1 MTFWRTT
8 PSEFEDLT
16 LDLCQVIMHFVFQ
29 DLPVVLPDISENPLQ
44 HLDTPTSLLL
54 YLKDLMKYGAA
65 ANTKRGTVYVMG
77 NTGSGKSSLVNT
89 FQEYANRPSENPLPM
104 LTGDNKE
111 LLETQILGLYS
122 NINLKTTIN
131 FNIDVRAF
139 GHLVVTTTTYS
150 TTDTK

>member
-1 MTFWRTT
+1 
-8 PSEFEDLT
+8 
-16 LDLCQVIMHFVFQ
+16 MHFVYH
-29 DLPVVLPDISENPLQ
+29 DLPVIL
-44 HLDTPTSLLL
+44 
-54 YLKDLMKYGAA
+54 
-65 ANTKRGTVYVMG
+65 
-77 NTGSGKSSLVNT
+77 SGKSSLVNT
-89 FQEYANRPSENPLPM
+89 FQEYVKRPSENSLPM